1 MDSKEIVGV
10 GPLTEQYLPKPLI
23 LSSMKILFGKKR
35 RLFFFF
41 LMKVVKNLLQ
51 ENGKLNLLSQ

>member
-23 LSSMKILFGKKR
+23 LSSLKILFGKKGA
-35 RLFFFF
+35 FFF

>member
-23 LSSMKILFGKKR
+23 LSSIKILFGKKGG
-35 RLFFFF
+35 FFFS